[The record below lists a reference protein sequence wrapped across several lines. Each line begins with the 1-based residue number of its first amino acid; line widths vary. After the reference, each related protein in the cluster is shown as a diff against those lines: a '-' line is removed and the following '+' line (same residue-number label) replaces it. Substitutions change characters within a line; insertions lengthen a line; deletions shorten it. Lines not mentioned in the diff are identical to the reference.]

1 MRGRILVRVVYT
13 IRFNPPPSPSTSPSL
28 SLPSHS
34 FACESLFKKNAQG
47 TEGNGVWIGLDWIGM
62 GSGEIAPVR
71 TSLFPFVGRGGLWVG
86 QSVSEHRSVTF
97 APSLPFPPSHLL
109 LPNLRKRRTE
119 NWTNWS
125 ETRSSVVYRDA
136 SEADICD
143 ECGLGLYILSGSGW
157 FRDSRCV
164 IGKCGKGSPG
174 CRYCV
179 ASYSLCVTPPVTLR
193 GFGKIDQA
201 VSITTT
207 T

>member
-1 MRGRILVRVVYT
+1 
-13 IRFNPPPSPSTSPSL
+13 
-28 SLPSHS
+28 
-34 FACESLFKKNAQG
+34 
-47 TEGNGVWIGLDWIGM
+47 M

-71 TSLFPFVGRGGLWVG
+71 DEFVSVCGERGFMGWGNLYPN
-86 QSVSEHRSVTF
+86 T
-97 APSLPFPPSHLL
+97 APYFCAFSSLPFPPSHLL
-109 LPNLRKRRTE
+109 LPNLRELRRE
-119 NWTNWS
+119 NWTDRT

-136 SEADICD
+136 SEVYICD

>member
-1 MRGRILVRVVYT
+1 LVRVVCT
-13 IRFNPPPSPSTSPSL
+13 VRFNPPPSPSTSLCLLTRSL
-28 SLPSHS
+28 ANRYSRKTRKVRKGME
-34 FACESLFKKNAQG
+34 F
-47 TEGNGVWIGLDWIGM
+47 GLDWIGM
-62 GSGEIAPVR
+62 GSGEIAPVQ

>member
-1 MRGRILVRVVYT
+1 
-13 IRFNPPPSPSTSPSL
+13 
-28 SLPSHS
+28 
-34 FACESLFKKNAQG
+34 
-47 TEGNGVWIGLDWIGM
+47 M

-71 TSLFPFVGRGGLWVG
+71 TSLFPFVGRGGFMGWAICIRTPL
-86 QSVSEHRSVTF
+86 RTF

-109 LPNLRKRRTE
+109 LPNLRELRRE
-119 NWTNWS
+119 NWTDRT

-136 SEADICD
+136 SEVYICD

-193 GFGKIDQA
+193 GLGKIDQA